1 MARYKV
7 EFSGFAYVEA
17 ESGDVAIEKYQ
28 SGDTVYEENEVGEV
42 VTVDEF
48 FVEI

>member
-1 MARYKV
+1 MERWKV
-7 EFSGFAYVEA
+7 EFNGFAYVEA
-17 ESGDVAIEKYQ
+17 ESEDEAIEKYQ

-42 VTVDEF
+42 TTVDEF